1 MLTNIKK
8 RSALLLSLAVVCATV
23 AIVPQTAGAA
33 ASKQPS
39 ATLTPVAPSVAE
51 GMVACPGDSAPA
63 AGFSDTTSTDVD
75 CIKMFGITQG
85 TTATT
90 YEPDGTIP
98 RWQMALFIHR
108 MFTPTGVLAAG
119 AVAVPAFTD
128 TADLSAEIQAAITAL
143 ASHGITLGTSATTF
157 GPNDN
162 VTREQMALFLD
173 RFSIIAKDHAGAA
186 ITRNVASGAYNYTDI
201 ASTGF
206 EAMESIINLFNIG
219 VTEGYVTAAA
229 ASRSYRPSDNI
240 TRAEMASMI
249 TRLLNH
255 SNARPAG
262 ITVQA
267 STVGAA
273 LAPQAT
279 DVMISV
285 RNADFTPS
293 ANTLVDEFYQNHAD
307 LLTAVAPFTV
317 LGTVGTATSNS
328 VGGVKGTIDNT
339 DRTTSP
345 LGNVAGTQRTTEANK
360 TMNWWV
366 HHGSSGT
373 QYVDGTTSD
382 FDKLSITHGAASTLV
397 NAATATVTSD
407 AGFAG
412 VIDRS
417 GLATAANNDG
427 IATFAG
433 GSRTF
438 TVTLKGAANPTTD
451 VVKDGYTIKVVT
463 QAADHLGNVTQ
474 STAYYPT
481 TAGVATFTTTCPAD
495 DSALNLNYNHT
506 FEHTLSV
513 GTAAGGTGL
522 PAGLNYAGGG
532 DPFDTDGAG
541 NNYGTTTWG
550 TGVGGNASKAGVSC
564 DDTAR
569 AYSGAETLAINDNAV
584 TLSTAGTMASI
595 TATAYDQYGAGI
607 ANTPVRF
614 GSVRTTAAGVAT
626 DNNAV
631 ANLTTGSN
639 GTATLSAVVCATG
652 ELSVAWDVID
662 PGATNMDAIAA
673 STPTNLVEGSTVYCN
688 SAGTDVSLAP
698 SAGTDCVILVTLSQ
712 TGSDDGSLK
721 LIYGGQTF
729 TGAHDG
735 IGAAA
740 VQAGLRGLSTLDNN
754 VTVALAGAVYTIT
767 IPGKFVCSAMT
778 STGSDLHKN
787 TGPVATTIAITQ
799 DGSGASAL
807 GTPLTGHKFLDENA
821 GSDTFYTIRTLT
833 TQNTDGAP
841 LVTTTYHKWT
851 YDSTDNWNSP
861 AVNGMSEA
869 QFETALAA
877 VTDQNTNI
885 SLTYRT
891 GALTTG
897 ISTFLVG

>member
-1 MLTNIKK
+1 MLTNMKK

-23 AIVPQTAGAA
+23 VIVPQTAGAA

-39 ATLTPVAPSVAE
+39 AALTPVAPSVAE

-90 YEPDGTIP
+90 YEPDGSIP

-108 MFTPTGVLAAG
+108 MFVPTGVAAAG

-128 TADLSAEIQAAITAL
+128 TSGLSTEIQAAITAL
-143 ASHGITLGTSATTF
+143 ASHGITVGTSATEF
-157 GPNDN
+157 SPNDN

-173 RFSIIAKDHAGAA
+173 RFSIIAKDHAGSA

-201 ASTGF
+201 GSTGF
-206 EAMESIINLFNIG
+206 EAMESIISLFNLG

-229 ASRSYRPSDNI
+229 ASRSYRPTDNI
-240 TRAEMASMI
+240 TRAEMASMV

-255 SNARPAG
+255 TNARPAG
-262 ITVQA
+262 ITIQT

-285 RNADFTPS
+285 RNADFTPI
-293 ANTLVDEFYQNHAD
+293 ANELVDEFYQNHND
-307 LLTAVAPFTV
+307 LLAAVAPFTA
-317 LGTVGTATSNS
+317 LGTVGTSTSNS
-328 VGGVKGTIDNT
+328 VGVTKGTIDNT
-339 DRTTSP
+339 DRTTSA

-366 HHGSSGT
+366 HHGSAGT
-373 QYVDGTTSD
+373 QYVDGTTSS
-382 FDKLSITHGAASTLV
+382 FDKLSVTHGAASTLV
-397 NAATATVTSD
+397 NASTVTVTSD

-417 GLATAANNDG
+417 ALATVANNDG

-433 GSRTF
+433 EARTF
-438 TVTLKGAANPTTD
+438 TVTLKGAVATST
-451 VVKDGYTIKVVT
+451 VKDGYTIKVVT

-481 TAGVATFTTTCPAD
+481 SAGVASFTTTCPAD
-495 DSALNLNYNHT
+495 DSAANTNYAHS

-522 PAGLNYAGGG
+522 PAGLTYAGNG
-532 DPFDTDGAG
+532 DPFDNDGAG
-541 NNYGTTTWG
+541 NNYGSTTWG
-550 TGVGGNASKAGVSC
+550 TGVGGNANKIGVSC

-569 AYSGAETLAINDNAV
+569 AYSNAETLAINDNAV

-607 ANTPVRF
+607 ANVPVRF
-614 GSVRTTAAGVAT
+614 GSVRTNAAGTGV

-652 ELSVAWDVID
+652 ELSVAWDIVD
-662 PGATNMDAIAA
+662 PGGANMDAIAA
-673 STPTNLVEGSTVYCN
+673 TTPTNLVEGTTVYCN
-688 SAGTDVSLAP
+688 SAGTDGAVAP
-698 SAGTDCVILVTLSQ
+698 VTNVNAVALVTLAD
-712 TGSDDGSLK
+712 TGSDGGTLT
-721 LIYGGQTF
+721 LAYGGVD
-729 TGAHDG
+729 TGALAH
-735 IGAAA
+735 GAISAA
-740 VQAGLRGLSTLDNN
+740 QVQTALRGLATIDDNL
-754 VTVALAGAVYTIT
+754 TVSLTGAVYTIT
-767 IPGKFVCSAMT
+767 WINAGPISALTAT
-778 STGSDLHKN
+778 SALTKSGAAV
-787 TGPVATTIAITQ
+787 GATVLQ
-799 DGSGASAL
+799 DGTGASTLGVAAVTHKML
-807 GTPLTGHKFLDENA
+807 DHNADTNELYTVKTVTAANAAGTPTA
-821 GSDTFYTIRTLT
+821 
-833 TQNTDGAP
+833 
-841 LVTTTYHKWT
+841 TTTYHKWT
-851 YDSTDNWNSP
+851 YDDTDVWSSA
-861 AVNGMSEA
+861 AVPGMTEA
-869 QFETALAA
+869 QAETALAA
-877 VTDQNTNI
+877 ITDQNTNI

-897 ISTFLVG
+897 ISAFQIG